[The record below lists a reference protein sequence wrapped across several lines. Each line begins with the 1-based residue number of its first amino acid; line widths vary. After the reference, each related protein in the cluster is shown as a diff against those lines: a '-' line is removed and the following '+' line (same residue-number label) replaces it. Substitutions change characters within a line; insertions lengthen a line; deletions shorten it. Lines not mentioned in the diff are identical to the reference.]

1 MLKKSII
8 IIGVLALAI
17 SCKKSDDEY
26 GAGASSKKSKA
37 AGERS
42 MSAIAYEQ
50 HDRKAGGS
58 TASNQPAKMPSP
70 TSGARLY
77 KSSRRR
83 PGAVALRSMTGRGG
97 AAMGFRGR
105 GHYRRRGFRPGRPV
119 PIVKKNTEHYTN
131 YGINPFMDSLKDARS
146 TFAIDVDTASYA
158 ISRRKLRSG
167 QRPPASA
174 VRVEE
179 FVNYFNYGYQSPTK
193 EPFLVHIDGAPSP
206 FERGRYFL
214 RVGIQGKKL
223 TKATRK
229 SVHLTFLVDTSGSMH
244 SADKLPLAK
253 RSLRILINQLKK
265 GDTVA
270 IATYAGD
277 VRQVLAPTGIERR
290 AQIEDAI
297 YALTSGGGTAMN
309 DGMKVAYQMASK
321 SFVKG
326 HVNRVIVLSDGDA
339 NIGRTGFGS
348 MLSAI
353 KKYADRGITL
363 STIGFGMGNYKD
375 TRMEKLANKGNGNYY
390 YVDGLSEARKIFAK
404 QVTGTL
410 QVIAKD
416 VKVQVVFNPTL
427 VAKHRLVG
435 YENRKL
441 AHRDFNNDKV
451 DAGELGAG
459 HTVTA
464 LYEIVL
470 RKAGQRIPA
479 NKAQASVFRGKAGML
494 ALVRLRHKA
503 PQTAKGAKSQLIEG
517 YFPRRLLADSV
528 AKSNKSFR
536 LALAVAAFGEKL
548 RGSPHAKEWTLIGIA
563 QLAEKGIDS
572 KDPAQAEFL
581 KLVKKAK
588 AIGI

>member
-1 MLKKSII
+1 MLKKTII
-8 IIGVLALAI
+8 IIGAVALAS
-17 SCKKSDDEY
+17 SC
-26 GAGASSKKSKA
+26 AKSKDA
-37 AGERS
+37 DSPEAKSQTRMAYGDQS
-42 MSAIAYEQ
+42 MSAGEAG
-50 HDRKAGGS
+50 RKSADYA
-58 TASNQPAKMPSP
+58 ASPSP
-70 TSGARLY
+70 KKPAPATSGRVLYMSARRV
-77 KSSRRR
+77 RRS
-83 PGAVALRSMTGRGG
+83 GLQGLSTRGG
-97 AAMGFRGR
+97 PAG
-105 GHYRRRGFRPGRPV
+105 RRGSRAYIRPGRRPPV
-119 PIVKKNTEHYTN
+119 IVKKNTEQYTS
-131 YGINPFMDSLKDARS
+131 YGINPFVSSLVDARS

-158 ISRRKLRSG
+158 ICRRKLRSG
-167 QRPPASA
+167 QRPPTSA

-179 FVNYFNYGYQSPTK
+179 FVNYFNYGYKGPANQ
-193 EPFLVHIDGAPSP
+193 PFLVHIDGAPSP
-206 FERGRYFL
+206 FERGRHFL
-214 RVGIQGKKL
+214 RIGIQGKHL
-223 TKATRK
+223 TKASRK
-229 SVHLTFLVDTSGSMH
+229 PVHLTFLVDTSGSMH

-253 RSLRILINQLKK
+253 RSMRILINQLKK

-277 VRQVLAPTGIERR
+277 VRQVLAPTGIEGR
-290 AQIEDAI
+290 ARIEDAI

-339 NIGRTGFGS
+339 NIGRTGWRP
-348 MLSAI
+348 MLAQI
-353 KKYADRGITL
+353 RKYADRGITL

-390 YVDGLSEARKIFAK
+390 YVDGLNEARKIFGK

-416 VKVQVVFNPTL
+416 VKVQVVFNPAL

-441 AHRDFNNDKV
+441 AHRDFANDKV

-470 RKAGQRIPA
+470 RKSPQRIPA
-479 NKAQASVFRGKAGML
+479 GKAQAAAFRGKAGML

-517 YFPRRLLADSV
+517 YFPKRLLADSV
-528 AKSNKSFR
+528 TKADKSFR

-581 KLVKKAK
+581 KLVQKAK
-588 AIGI
+588 TIGI

>member
-1 MLKKSII
+1 MLKKTII
-8 IIGVLALAI
+8 IIGVVAMAS
-17 SCKKSDDEY
+17 SCKKEGEDTFRSEHRAKKDQSY
-26 GAGASSKKSKA
+26 TGGAKSAETEAATEDRVANSTSPVALSRKRAPVSPGRHPSMAARRTGGAALQGLVSRGSVS
-37 AGERS
+37 RS
-42 MSAIAYEQ
+42 RGRRGFVG
-50 HDRKAGGS
+50 H
-58 TASNQPAKMPSP
+58 
-70 TSGARLY
+70 
-77 KSSRRR
+77 RRR
-83 PGAVALRSMTGRGG
+83 PV
-97 AAMGFRGR
+97 
-105 GHYRRRGFRPGRPV
+105 V
-119 PIVKKNTEHYTN
+119 IVKKNTENYTN
-131 YGINPFMDSLKDARS
+131 YGINPFVNSLTDARS

-158 ISRRKLRSG
+158 ICRRKLRAG
-167 QRPPASA
+167 QRPPTSA

-179 FVNYFNYGYQSPTK
+179 FVNYFNYGYKGPATQ
-193 EPFLVHIDGAPSP
+193 PFLVHIDGAPSP
-206 FERGRYFL
+206 FEPGRYFL
-214 RVGIQGKKL
+214 RIGIQGKQL
-223 TKATRK
+223 TRATRK

-270 IATYAGD
+270 IATYAGS
-277 VRQVLAPTGIERR
+277 VRQVLAPTGVERR

-326 HVNRVIVLSDGDA
+326 QVNRVIVLSDGDA
-339 NIGRTGFGS
+339 NIGRTGWRP
-348 MLSAI
+348 MLTQI
-353 KKYADRGITL
+353 KQYADKGITL
-363 STIGFGMGNYKD
+363 SIIGFGMGNYKD
-375 TRMEKLANKGNGNYY
+375 TRMEQLANKGNGNYF
-390 YVDGLSEARKIFAK
+390 YVDGLSEARKIFSK

-416 VKVQVVFNPTL
+416 VKVQVVFNPAL

-441 AHRDFNNDKV
+441 AHRDFDNDKV

-470 RKAGQRIPA
+470 RQPGQPG
-479 NKAQASVFRGKAGML
+479 QPMGASKGQSAAFRGKADML

-503 PQTAKGAKSQLIEG
+503 PQTAKGARSQLIEG
-517 YFPRRLLADSV
+517 YFPKRLLAESAAKA
-528 AKSNKSFR
+528 AKSFQ

-548 RGSPHAKEWTLIGIA
+548 RNSPHAKEWTLISIA
-563 QLAEKGIDS
+563 QLAEKGVDS
-572 KDPAQAEFL
+572 KEPAQAEFL
-581 KLVKKAK
+581 KLVQKAR

>member
-1 MLKKSII
+1 MLKKTII
-8 IIGVLALAI
+8 IMSVVAMAS
-17 SCKKSDDEY
+17 SCKKSEDSARPE
-26 GAGASSKKSKA
+26 ARSKKGQSYAGGTMSVQMEDRAGNRPSPAVMPGKMAPRSAGRMRSKA
-37 AGERS
+37 ARRS
-42 MSAIAYEQ
+42 
-50 HDRKAGGS
+50 
-58 TASNQPAKMPSP
+58 
-70 TSGARLY
+70 
-77 KSSRRR
+77 
-83 PGAVALRSMTGRGG
+83 GG
-97 AAMGFRGR
+97 AALQGLVSSTSTARTRG
-105 GHYRRRGFRPGRPV
+105 RRGFMRPGRRPV
-119 PIVKKNTEHYTN
+119 VVVKKNTEQYTN
-131 YGINPFMDSLKDARS
+131 HGINPFVNSLTDARS

-158 ISRRKLRSG
+158 ICRRKLRSG

-179 FVNYFNYGYQSPTK
+179 FVNYFNYGYKGPSA

-214 RVGIQGKKL
+214 RIGIQGKQL
-223 TKATRK
+223 TRATRK

-270 IATYAGD
+270 IATYAGS
-277 VRQVLAPTGIERR
+277 VRQVLAPTGVERR

-297 YALTSGGGTAMN
+297 YALSSGGGTAMN
-309 DGMKVAYQMASK
+309 DGMKVAYEMASK

-326 HVNRVIVLSDGDA
+326 AVNRVIVLSDGDA
-339 NIGRTGFGS
+339 NIGRTGWRP
-348 MLSAI
+348 MLAQI
-353 KKYADRGITL
+353 RQYADKGITL

-390 YVDGLSEARKIFAK
+390 YVDGLSEARKIFSK

-416 VKVQVVFNPTL
+416 VKVQVVFNPAL
-427 VAKHRLVG
+427 VASHRLVG

-464 LYEIVL
+464 LYEIKL
-470 RKAGQRIPA
+470 RRSGQPLPAGNR
-479 NKAQASVFRGKAGML
+479 QAAPFRGKAGML

-503 PQTAKGAKSQLIEG
+503 PQTAKGARSKLIEG
-517 YFPRRLLADSV
+517 YFPKRLLAESAAKA
-528 AKSNKSFR
+528 AKSFQ

-548 RGSPHAKEWTLIGIA
+548 RNSPHAKEWTLIGIA
-563 QLAEKGIDS
+563 QLAEKGVDTTA
-572 KDPAQAEFL
+572 PAQVEFL

>member
-1 MLKKSII
+1 MLKKTII
-8 IIGVLALAI
+8 IIGALALAS
-17 SCKKSDDEY
+17 SCAKD
-26 GAGASSKKSKA
+26 AASPEDKP
-37 AGERS
+37 ERS
-42 MSAIAYEQ
+42 RAYGKAMSEGKA
-50 HDRKAGGS
+50 DRMSSGLTPAALPTKAH
-58 TASNQPAKMPSP
+58 PAPSM
-70 TSGARLY
+70 SY
-77 KSSRRR
+77 KSARR
-83 PGAVALRSMTGRGG
+83 PRGAALQSLLMRRGG
-97 AAMGFRGR
+97 TARIRGR
-105 GHYRRRGFRPGRPV
+105 RAFVGPGRRPV
-119 PIVKKNTEHYTN
+119 PIVKKNTEHYTH
-131 YGINPFMDSLKDARS
+131 YGINPFVSSLTDARS

-158 ISRRKLRSG
+158 ICRRKLRAG

-179 FVNYFNYGYQSPTK
+179 FVNYFNYGYQAPAK
-193 EPFLVHIDGAPSP
+193 NPFLVHIDGAPSP

-214 RVGIQGKKL
+214 RIGIQGKQL

-229 SVHLTFLVDTSGSMH
+229 PVHLTFLVDTSGSMR

-270 IATYAGD
+270 FATYAGD
-277 VRQVLAPTGIERR
+277 VRQVLAPTGIENR

-297 YALTSGGGTAMN
+297 YALTFGGGTAMN

-326 HVNRVIVLSDGDA
+326 HVNRVLVLSDGDA
-339 NIGRTGFGS
+339 NIGRTGWRG
-348 MLSAI
+348 MLAEI
-353 KKYADRGITL
+353 KRYADKGITL

-375 TRMEKLANKGNGNYY
+375 TRMEQLANKGNGNYY
-390 YVDGLSEARKIFAK
+390 YVDGLSEARKIFAG

-416 VKVQVVFNPTL
+416 VKVQVVFNPAL

-441 AHRDFNNDKV
+441 AHRDFDDDKV

-470 RKAGQRIPA
+470 RKPGQRIPA
-479 NKAQASVFRGKAGML
+479 GKAAAFRGKAGML

-517 YFPRRLLADSV
+517 YFPKRLLVDSITK
-528 AKSNKSFR
+528 AARSFK

-581 KLVKKAK
+581 KLVQKAK
-588 AIGI
+588 ALGI